1 MMSAFAKYALPLTLL
16 FFLCAVPSVAGS
28 IIGPRLEEALQ
39 NGAQESTFTVWIY
52 FTDKGSR
59 ELQKSAVPSSV
70 VTEQSLRR
78 RAKVLPPERLTDY
91 ADLPVE
97 DAYVAELG
105 ASGAVIQHRSKWFN
119 AVSIRATAR
128 QIGTIASLP
137 FVREIELVG
146 RYKRSTPPPPDPK
159 DVIET
164 PVLPKNSGT
173 HALDYG
179 PSLNQLTQIQVPDLH
194 DLGNNA
200 QGVIVGVFDNGFRL
214 PDHEA
219 LRAMNVIATYDFVD
233 NKVSVVP
240 NNTSPSFGTHGV
252 NTLSTIGG
260 FKEGQLVG
268 PAYGA
273 SFILA
278 RTENDSSETPLEEDK
293 WVRAIEWADSLG
305 VQVTSTSLGY
315 LDYNTGYPSWTWEDM
330 DGRTTVITR
339 AAAMA
344 VRKGI
349 LVVNSAGNEGYDPT
363 HNTLGAPADADSVL
377 TVGAVNLSGKRT
389 SFSSVG
395 PTTASPPR
403 IKPDVMALG
412 TGVYI
417 ASSTQTD
424 GYSSFGQGTSFACPL
439 AAGVAALLVKARPDA
454 TPMEIANAMRQTA
467 SQASAPDN
475 LMGWG
480 VVNALAAYN
489 LLSGIDTVPIPP
501 RPTDYILAQNF
512 PNPFNPGT
520 KIRYSVPVASDVSLT
535 IHDVLGREVVTLE
548 RGFTDAGTHQTEWDG
563 RDARGVAVATGM
575 YIYRL
580 TGVKPDGSRTVVSNT
595 MMLIR

>member
-16 FFLCAVPSVAGS
+16 VFVCAVPSVAGS
-28 IIGPRLEEALQ
+28 IIGPRLEEALR
-39 NGAQESTFTVWIY
+39 NGTQESTLTVWIY

-70 VTEQSLRR
+70 VTDQSLRR

-105 ASGAVIQHRSKWFN
+105 ASGAAIQHRSKWFN

-164 PVLPKNSGT
+164 PVLPKSSGT

-179 PSLNQLTQIQVPDLH
+179 LSLNQLTQIQVPDLH

-219 LRAMNVIATYDFVD
+219 LLAMNVIATYDFVD

-240 NNTSPSFGTHGV
+240 NNTSPTFGSHGV

-260 FKEGQLVG
+260 FKEGQLIG

-278 RTENDSSETPLEEDK
+278 RTENDSSETPMEEDK

-315 LDYNTGYPSWTWEDM
+315 LDYNTGFPSWTWEDM

-377 TVGAVNLSGKRT
+377 TVGAVTLSGKRT

-403 IKPDVMALG
+403 VKPDVMALG
-412 TGVYI
+412 TGVYY
-417 ASSTQTD
+417 ASSTQTE
-424 GYSSFGQGTSFACPL
+424 GYSSFGQGTSYACPL

-454 TPMEIANAMRQTA
+454 TPMEIVNAMRQTA

-501 RPTDYILAQNF
+501 LPTTYVLTQNF

-520 KIRYSVPVASDVSLT
+520 RIFYGIPLASNVSIT
-535 IHDVLGREVVTLE
+535 VHDLLGREVVTLE
-548 RGFTDAGTHQTEWDG
+548 RGFTLEGAYVTEWDG
-563 RDARGVAVATGM
+563 RDSRGIPVATGS

-580 TGVKPDGSRTVVSNT
+580 TAVRPDGAVTTISNR

>member
-1 MMSAFAKYALPLTLL
+1 M
-16 FFLCAVPSVAGS
+16 AGS
-28 IIGPRLEEALQ
+28 IIGPRLEEALR
-39 NGAQESTFTVWIY
+39 NGTQESTLTVWVY

-59 ELQKSAVPSSV
+59 ELQKSSVPSTV
-70 VTEQSLRR
+70 VTKQSLRR
-78 RAKVLPPERLTDY
+78 RAKVLPPEQLTDY
-91 ADLPVE
+91 SDLPVE
-97 DAYVAELG
+97 DAYVSRLG
-105 ASGAVIQHRSKWFN
+105 AAGATIQHRSKWFN
-119 AVSIRATAR
+119 AVSIRATPE
-128 QIGTIASLP
+128 QISRISSLP

-146 RYKRSTPPPPDPK
+146 RYKRSAPPPPDPK
-159 DVIET
+159 DAMEN
-164 PVLPKNSGT
+164 PELRKSSGT

-179 PSLNQLTQIQVPDLH
+179 PSLNQLSQIRVPELH

-278 RTENDSSETPLEEDK
+278 RTENDSSETPMEEDK

-315 LDYNTGYPSWTWEDM
+315 LDYNTGFPSWTWEDM

-349 LVVNSAGNEGYDPT
+349 LVVNSAGNDGYHPS

-395 PTTASPPR
+395 PTTAFPPR

-454 TPMEIANAMRQTA
+454 TPMQIVNAMRQTA

-501 RPTDYILAQNF
+501 LPATYVLTQNY

-520 KIRYSVPVASDVSLT
+520 KIQYALPLASNVSIT
-535 IHDVLGREVVTLE
+535 VHDMLGREVVTLK
-548 RGFTDAGTHQTEWDG
+548 RGFTVEGVYIAEWDG
-563 RDARGVAVATGM
+563 RDSRGIPVATGS

-580 TGVKPDGSRTVVSNT
+580 TAVTPDGAVTTISNR

>member
-1 MMSAFAKYALPLTLL
+1 MMSAFAKYALTLTFL
-16 FFLCAVPSVAGS
+16 FFLCAVPSIAGS
-28 IIGPRLEEALQ
+28 VIGPRLEEALR
-39 NGAQESTFTVWIY
+39 NGARESMLTVWIY

-59 ELQKSAVPSSV
+59 ELLKSAVPSSV
-70 VTEQSLRR
+70 VTERSLQR
-78 RAKVLPPERLTDY
+78 RAKVLPPENLTDY

-97 DAYVAELG
+97 DAYVAGLG
-105 ASGAVIQHRSKWFN
+105 ASGASIQHRSKWFN
-119 AVSIRATAR
+119 AVSIRATAD
-128 QIGTIASLP
+128 QINRIASLP
-137 FVREIELVG
+137 FVREVELVG

-159 DVIET
+159 DVIER
-164 PVLPKNSGT
+164 PALPKNSGT

-179 PSLNQLTQIQVPDLH
+179 PSLNQLTQIQVPELH

-260 FKEGQLVG
+260 FKEGQLIG

-278 RTENDSSETPLEEDK
+278 RTENDSSETPMEEDK

-315 LDYNTGYPSWTWEDM
+315 LDYNTGFPSWTWEDM

-377 TVGAVNLSGKRT
+377 TVGAVNLGGKRT

-412 TGVYI
+412 TGVYV

-424 GYSSFGQGTSFACPL
+424 GYSPLAQGTSFACPL

-454 TPMEIANAMRQTA
+454 TPMEIVNAMRQTA

-489 LLSGIDTVPIPP
+489 LLSGIDTFPIPP
-501 RPTDYILAQNF
+501 LPATYVLTQNF
-512 PNPFNPGT
+512 PNPFNPVT
-520 KIRYSVPVASDVSLT
+520 RILYNVPLASSVSITV
-535 IHDVLGREVVTLE
+535 HDLLGREVVTLE
-548 RGFTDAGTHQTEWDG
+548 RGFTAAGAYRTEWDG
-563 RDARGVAVATGM
+563 RDSRGIPVASGP

-580 TGVKPDGSRTVVSNT
+580 TAVRPDGAFTTISNR
-595 MMLIR
+595 MILIR